1 MDRNIDINETDILT
15 NNPEVLEKLL
25 QDHNTGKNI
34 FWATESYSNLGE
46 GYQFDDEI
54 TIDHIT
60 GENGRTIQPRVVKE
74 AAIQSQRSKDMA
86 EVFTPS
92 WICNIQ
98 NNLIDEAWFG
108 RKDVFNIENHE
119 LSTWTPIEDKI
130 EFSEVKSWKDYVRD
144 LRLEIT
150 CGEGPYLASRYDAV
164 TGEPIM
170 DLSRRIGILDRKLR
184 IVSENTET
192 SGEWIEWAKEAL
204 KSTYGFEWQGD
215 NLLLARETLFYT
227 VCDFFEDKFKR
238 SIPRVSLAGIA
249 EIISWNIWQMDG
261 LKFVVPTSCDKTSY
275 SGLFGDL
282 DKEECP
288 GCKTGDPYSHIG
300 IKCRIKDWKY
310 TGKDPEKKT
319 PLFVTLLKNK

>member
-1 MDRNIDINETDILT
+1 MDKNIDINETNILI

-25 QDHNTGKNI
+25 QDHNTGNNI
-34 FWATESYSNLGE
+34 FWATESYSHLGE

-92 WICNIQ
+92 WVCNIQ

-108 RKDVFNIENHE
+108 RKDIFNIENHE

-130 EFSEVKSWKDYVRD
+130 EFSRVKSWKDYVRD

-170 DLSRRIGILDRKLR
+170 DLYRRIGILDRKLR
-184 IVSENTET
+184 IVSENTKT

-238 SIPRVSLAGIA
+238 PIPRASLAGIA
-249 EIISWNIWQMDG
+249 DIISWNIWQMDG

-300 IKCRIKDWKY
+300 IKCRIKDWRY
-310 TGKDPEKKT
+310 TGKNPEKKT

>member
-1 MDRNIDINETDILT
+1 MDKNIDINETDILI
-15 NNPEVLEKLL
+15 NNPEVLAKLL
-25 QDHNTGKNI
+25 QDHNTGNNI
-34 FWATESYSNLGE
+34 FWATESYSSLGE

-54 TIDHIT
+54 TIEHIT
-60 GENGRTIQPRVVKE
+60 GDNGRIIQPRVVKE

-92 WICNIQ
+92 WICNTQ

-108 RKDVFNIENHE
+108 RKSVFNIENHE
-119 LSTWTPIEDKI
+119 LSTWMPTEGNIIFPEN
-130 EFSEVKSWKDYVRD
+130 KSWQEYVRD
-144 LRLEIT
+144 LRLEMT
-150 CGEGPYLASRYDAV
+150 CGEGPYMASRYDAV
-164 TGEPIM
+164 SGEPIT
-170 DLSRRIGILDRKLR
+170 DLYRRIGILDRKLR
-184 IVSENTET
+184 IVSENTVS

-227 VCDFFEDKFKR
+227 VCDFYEYKFKR
-238 SIPRVSLAGIA
+238 PMPRVSLASIA

-261 LKFVVPTSCDKTSY
+261 LKFVVPTSCEKTSY

-282 DKEECP
+282 EKEECP

-300 IKCRIKDWKY
+300 IKCRIKDWRY

>member
-1 MDRNIDINETDILT
+1 
-15 NNPEVLEKLL
+15 
-25 QDHNTGKNI
+25 
-34 FWATESYSNLGE
+34 
-46 GYQFDDEI
+46 
-54 TIDHIT
+54 
-60 GENGRTIQPRVVKE
+60 
-74 AAIQSQRSKDMA
+74 
-86 EVFTPS
+86 
-92 WICNIQ
+92 
-98 NNLIDEAWFG
+98 
-108 RKDVFNIENHE
+108 
-119 LSTWTPIEDKI
+119 
-130 EFSEVKSWKDYVRD
+130 
-144 LRLEIT
+144 
-150 CGEGPYLASRYDAV
+150 
-164 TGEPIM
+164 M

-238 SIPRVSLAGIA
+238 PIPRVSLAGIA
-249 EIISWNIWQMDG
+249 EVISWNIWQMDG
-261 LKFVVPTSCDKTSY
+261 LKFVIPTSCNKASP

-282 DKEECP
+282 EEECP

-300 IKCRIKDWKY
+300 IKCRIKDWRY

>member
-1 MDRNIDINETDILT
+1 MDKNIDINETNILI

-25 QDHNTGKNI
+25 QDHNTGNNI
-34 FWATESYSNLGE
+34 FWATESYSHLGE

-108 RKDVFNIENHE
+108 RKDIFNIENHE
-119 LSTWTPIEDKI
+119 LSTWTPFEDKI
-130 EFSEVKSWKDYVRD
+130 EFSDVKSWKDYVRD

-164 TGEPIM
+164 SGEPIM

-192 SGEWIEWAKEAL
+192 SGDWIEWAKEAL

-238 SIPRVSLAGIA
+238 PIPRASLAGIA
-249 EIISWNIWQMDG
+249 DIISWNIWQMDG

-288 GCKTGDPYSHIG
+288 GCKTGAPYAHIG
-300 IKCRIKDWKY
+300 IKCRIKDWRY

-319 PLFVTLLKNK
+319 PFFVTLLKNK

>member
-1 MDRNIDINETDILT
+1 MDKNIDINETNILI

-25 QDHNTGKNI
+25 QDHNTGNNI
-34 FWATESYSNLGE
+34 FWATESYSHLGE

-98 NNLIDEAWFG
+98 NNLIDEAWFR
-108 RKDVFNIENHE
+108 RKDIFNIENHE

-130 EFSEVKSWKDYVRD
+130 EFSGVKSWKDYVRD

-170 DLSRRIGILDRKLR
+170 DLYRRIGILDRKLR

-238 SIPRVSLAGIA
+238 PIPKASLAGIA
-249 EIISWNIWQMDG
+249 DIISWNIWQMDG

-300 IKCRIKDWKY
+300 IKCRIKDWRY
-310 TGKDPEKKT
+310 TGKNPEKKT